1 MTSFSRIDS
10 SIVGIWWRTVDRW
23 NLISI
28 FLLVAIGML
37 LIFAA
42 GPPAAERIPLPSFH
56 FVQRQLVMLPVAI
69 ALMLAVSLLS
79 PRGIRRLALVM
90 FVGGFLGAL
99 ATLGLASEIKGS
111 QRWLF
116 IAGFSV
122 QPTEFLKPAFAVITA
137 WLFAKAHQTPEFRGR
152 LICTGLFAAT
162 MAIIVAQPDLGMAA
176 VVGAVWFG
184 QFFLA
189 GLPLLLVGMLIVAGV
204 GGLVAAYYGFA
215 HVSSRIDAFLDPA
228 SGGNTY
234 QIEVSLRAFENGGL
248 FGRGPGEG
256 RIKDDLP
263 DAHSD
268 FIFSVAGEEY
278 GALFCLVVVA
288 LFAFVVLRGYSRVF
302 RSQSLFV
309 LLAGAGLFTQYGL
322 QALINMASALELM
335 PTKGMTLP
343 FISYG
348 GSSLFAIAIGMGMAL
363 GLTRLWVDDGEGQ

>member
-10 SIVGIWWRTVDRW
+10 SIVGLWWRTVDRW

-28 FLLVAIGML
+28 FLLIAIGIL

-56 FVQRQLVMLPVAI
+56 FVERQFMMLPIAI
-69 ALMLAVSLLS
+69 ALMLSVSLLS
-79 PRGIRRLALVM
+79 PRGIRRLALLM
-90 FVGGFLGAL
+90 FVGGLLGSL
-99 ATLGLASEIKGS
+99 ATLGLANEIKGS

-122 QPTEFLKPAFAVITA
+122 QPTEFLKPAFAVVTA

-152 LICTGLFAAT
+152 LICTGLFALT
-162 MAIIVAQPDLGMAA
+162 IAIIVAQPDLGMAA
-176 VVGAVWFG
+176 VVGTVWFG

-189 GLPLLLVGMLIVAGV
+189 GLPLLLVGLLIIAGV
-204 GGLVAAYYGFA
+204 GGLVGAYYGFD
-215 HVSSRIDAFLDPA
+215 HVSSRIDKFLDPE
-228 SGGNTY
+228 SGDTY
-234 QIEVSLRAFENGGL
+234 QIDVSLRAFENGGL

-256 RIKDDLP
+256 RIKDHLP

-288 LFAFVVLRGYSRVF
+288 LFAFVVLRGYGRVF
-302 RSQSLFV
+302 RSQSLFI

-363 GLTRLWVDDGEGQ
+363 GLTRLWVDDGDGP

>member
-1 MTSFSRIDS
+1 MTSFTRIDS
-10 SIVGIWWRTVDRW
+10 SIVGVWWRTVDRW
-23 NLISI
+23 NLLSV
-28 FLLVAIGML
+28 FLLVAIGVL
-37 LIFAA
+37 LILAA
-42 GPPAAERIPLPSFH
+42 GPPAAERVPLPSLH
-56 FVQRQLVMLPVAI
+56 FVGRQFMMLPLAI

-79 PRGIRRLALVM
+79 PRGVRRLALIL
-90 FVGGFLGAL
+90 FVGGFIAAL
-99 ATLGLASEIKGS
+99 STLVLANEIKGS
-111 QRWLF
+111 QRWLQF
-116 IAGFSV
+116 AGFSL
-122 QPTEFLKPAFAVITA
+122 QPTEFLKPAFAVVTA
-137 WLFAKAHQTPEFRGR
+137 WLFAKAHQSPQFRGR

-176 VVGAVWFG
+176 VVAAVWFG

-189 GLPLLLVGMLIVAGV
+189 GLPLLLVAVLMIAAV
-204 GGLVAAYYGFA
+204 GGLVGAYYGFD
-215 HVSSRIDAFLDPA
+215 HVSSRIDSFLSPD
-228 SGGNTY
+228 SGSDTY
-234 QIEVSLRAFENGGL
+234 QIDVSLRAFENGGL

-256 RIKDDLP
+256 RIKDHLP

-278 GALFCLVVVA
+278 GVLFCLIVVA
-288 LFAFVVLRGYSRVF
+288 LFAFVVLRGYARVF

-363 GLTRLWVDDGEGQ
+363 ALTRLWVDDGDGP